1 MKEEELMKLTNSL
14 NSLLDKANDCL
25 KEIERLELDIHK
37 YIAKELNS
45 GTEKVSEEFLK
56 YSIEKIDQALLLHEI
71 YNKGVIVMNKI
82 IVNNLPIPQEVRE
95 FWNQVNVV
103 IRNEIEEQELL
114 GNYILDYSEGKELT
128 DSEKEFMKKTFS
140 GISKL
145 KNKEE

>member
-56 YSIEKIDQALLLHEI
+56 
-71 YNKGVIVMNKI
+71 
-82 IVNNLPIPQEVRE
+82 
-95 FWNQVNVV
+95 
-103 IRNEIEEQELL
+103 
-114 GNYILDYSEGKELT
+114 
-128 DSEKEFMKKTFS
+128 
-140 GISKL
+140 
-145 KNKEE
+145 

>member
-71 YNKGVIVMNKI
+71 YNKGVVVMNKI

-128 DSEKEFMKKTFS
+128 DSEKEFMKKTFFFFF
-140 GISKL
+140 KL
-145 KNKEE
+145 KNKEG